1 MSKEQIFDYFYTN
14 SADLGGKQML
24 IVMLAALFIGAVI
37 FSTYFVCHRGTAYNA
52 HFNQSVVVT
61 LLVSTVIMLM
71 ISSNIILSLGMVGAL
86 SIVRFRTV
94 IKDSR
99 DMIFLFW
106 AIAEGLSVGS
116 LNFKLALVTTF
127 FIALVLLGFNFMP
140 VFIEKYLVV
149 VTGDGNIDADGVR
162 RTVEEHSKN
171 GSLKSMTRGH
181 DSTEFI
187 FELRAKG
194 GMRETLADELK
205 KLPGVRTVSCV
216 SESAESIA

>member
-1 MSKEQIFDYFYTN
+1 MSKKQIFDYFYTN

-24 IVMLAALFIGAVI
+24 IVMLAALLIGAVI

-52 HFNQSVVVT
+52 RFNQSVVVT

-99 DMIFLFW
+99 DTIFLFW

>member
-24 IVMLAALFIGAVI
+24 IVMLAALLIGAVI

-52 HFNQSVVVT
+52 RFNQSVVVT

-99 DMIFLFW
+99 DTIFLFW